1 MNKVVMSLAVMV
13 VVAATG
19 LALGDEGAME
29 PGFGLNPRIASAL
42 NLTDGQKAQIQAR
55 QQAFLEAMSPL
66 CDQLFSRRLE
76 LKNLW
81 AKAPP
86 DQAAIIQKQL
96 EIQAIR
102 TQMQAKATEHQ
113 LECRRLLT
121 PDQQEKLGA
130 LMIDHPGWDE
140 PNPGAGHA
148 WPMHGK

>member
-1 MNKVVMSLAVMV
+1 MNKMLLLLAMMLLVVGSGRAF
-13 VVAATG
+13 
-19 LALGDEGAME
+19 GDDGAME

-86 DQAAIIQKQL
+86 DQAAIVQKQL
-96 EIQAIR
+96 EIQAI
-102 TQMQAKATEHQ
+102 QSEMQDQATRHQ

-121 PDQQEKLGA
+121 PAQQEKLGV
-130 LMIDHPGWDE
+130 LMADHPGWDE

-148 WPMHGK
+148 WPMQGK